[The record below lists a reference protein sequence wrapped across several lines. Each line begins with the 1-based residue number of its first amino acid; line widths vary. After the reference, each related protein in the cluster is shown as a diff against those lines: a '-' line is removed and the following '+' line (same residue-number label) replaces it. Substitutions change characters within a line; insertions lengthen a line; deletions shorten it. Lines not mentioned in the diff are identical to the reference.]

1 LCKHKTAWDAHD
13 FVRALFDE
21 VFIFDIYRNK
31 ELSRSVLT
39 LAVSVYMQ
47 QGPKIVVVNWA
58 FKKIVFKIR
67 QCKSRRRTTIMMDEF
82 DRKNFCV

>member
-39 LAVSVYMQ
+39 LAVSAHTKKAQKPVWKD
-47 QGPKIVVVNWA
+47 GPLTNRFQEPPMRIAAQDDNHDGR
-58 FKKIVFKIR
+58 IR
-67 QCKSRRRTTIMMDEF
+67 P
-82 DRKNFCV
+82 KNFL